1 MIQQNIF
8 LLSSNMWWTLLFM
21 ANTVQFFWLLLVF
34 HSWLVLI
41 LKRLFG
47 MGRLM
52 NIKWVSLFV
61 VDGRATQKN
70 IDRCVLSTIF
80 FFVLRYSNCPLRYGA
95 DVFSPA
101 TYKHRLWGFTEI
113 RKQESPRHSCLCPP
127 PFPSVTPHSLLRM
140 EYNFNDVTLLSYVR
154 H

>member
-1 MIQQNIF
+1 MNI
-8 LLSSNMWWTLLFM
+8 T
-21 ANTVQFFWLLLVF
+21 F
-34 HSWLVLI
+34 HGKYKCSFSGYCSYFSWLVLI

-47 MGRLM
+47 VGRLM

-113 RKQESPRHSCLCPP
+113 RKQESPRHSCLYPP

-140 EYNFNDVTLLSYVR
+140 EYNFNDVTLLSYVSISDSWLIR
-154 H
+154 CSK